1 MIFSPDRIIDRSHLD
16 VVPEEYLECYS
27 NSQRDRNTSTTY
39 LSANPSSMT
48 DRERTSNE
56 LPQNKMRRRMTEET
70 PDKIHLNELSPNDEL
85 METILCKVVFADNII
100 E

>member
-1 MIFSPDRIIDRSHLD
+1 
-16 VVPEEYLECYS
+16 
-27 NSQRDRNTSTTY
+27 
-39 LSANPSSMT
+39 MT

-56 LPQNKMRRRMTEET
+56 LPLNKMRRRMTEET